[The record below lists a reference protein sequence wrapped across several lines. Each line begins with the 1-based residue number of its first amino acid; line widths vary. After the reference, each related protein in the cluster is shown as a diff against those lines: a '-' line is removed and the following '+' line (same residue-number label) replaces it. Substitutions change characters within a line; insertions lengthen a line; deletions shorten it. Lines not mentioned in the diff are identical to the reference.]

1 DKRYASAT
9 EILADLEL
17 WLGPRAGTRV
27 AVDNKRPWA
36 ASVKWAAAGATVILV
51 AGAFFARERWVRT
64 PIPHKEVSLLV
75 ADFANRTGDS
85 VFDETL
91 EPAFIV
97 GLEGASFIHSFNPST
112 ARQEA
117 ARLKPGTTTL
127 DESVTQMIA
136 TREGINVIVLGSIDK
151 ENNQYAI

>member
-1 DKRYASAT
+1 M
-9 EILADLEL
+9 
-17 WLGPRAGTRV
+17 RAP
-27 AVDNKRPWA
+27 A
-36 ASVKWAAAGATVILV
+36 L
-51 AGAFFARERWVRT
+51 
-64 PIPHKEVSLLV
+64 HKEVSLLV
-75 ADFANRTGDS
+75 ADFANHTGDS

-97 GLEGASFIHSFNPST
+97 GLEGASFIHSFNPSK

-117 ARLKPGTTTL
+117 AHLKPGTTTL